1 MKNNIIILIK
11 KSILLFIG
19 IMIFHLLVT
28 FNLTAQNKNETLIGT
43 RLLAKQVTE
52 INPELLRSP
61 WPAKWISYPD
71 QENTGYGVY
80 LFRKEISIKARPE
93 KFSIHVSA
101 DDRYK
106 LYINGVYVWNGVE
119 RQLKE
124 RINNI
129 NNY

>member
-11 KSILLFIG
+11 KNILLFIA

-52 INPELLRSP
+52 INPELLCSP

-71 QENTGYGVY
+71 HENTDYGVY
-80 LFRKEISIKARPE
+80 LCRKEILRKARPE
-93 KFSIHVSA
+93 KFIIQASA
-101 DDRYK
+101 DNRYK
-106 LYINGVYVWNGVE
+106 LYINGVCIWNGVQ